1 MKKLTIASDSKLINV
16 PEKVYIVLMLAPA
29 VILLVAGSLYPLIW
43 IFRYMFYV
51 FDGMRAPRFVG
62 MDHFVRIFSRD
73 PWFWSSVRNTLVYA
87 GGKLVVTIPLAFVL
101 AVVLNKK
108 LRGRG
113 FFRAFF
119 FMPTIVSVSVMS
131 LIFYFI
137 FNTYNGILNQLLMN
151 LRVISSPI
159 EWLGVQYAMFSAI
172 VVAIWGAVGNYMVY
186 FLAGLQSIPRELY
199 ESAELDGAS
208 EWQTLTRI
216 TIPMM
221 GPVLQ
226 VVIMLAILVSL
237 RGYESILVLTGGGP
251 SARTEVVYLYIFRQF
266 FPLAQASSFISQ
278 FGYGSAVA
286 FVTSIIIGIITIL
299 YLWWSKRMNE
309 VY

>member
-1 MKKLTIASDSKLINV
+1 
-16 PEKVYIVLMLAPA
+16 MLSPA
-29 VILLVAGSLYPLIW
+29 VVLLVAGSLYPLIW
-43 IFRYMFYV
+43 IFRYMFYT
-51 FDGMRAPRFVG
+51 FDGMRPPRFVG
-62 MDHFVRIFSRD
+62 MENFIRIFTRD
-73 PWFWSSVRNTLVYA
+73 PWFWSSVRNTFVYA
-87 GGKLVVTIPLAFVL
+87 GGKLLVTIPLAFLL
-101 AVVLNKK
+101 AVILNKK
-108 LRGRG
+108 MLGRG

-137 FNTYNGILNQLLMN
+137 FNTYNGILNQLLI
-151 LRVISSPI
+151 RFSIIPSPI

-172 VVAIWGAVGNYMVY
+172 VIAIWGAIGNYMVY

-208 EWQTLTRI
+208 ESQTLMRI

-266 FPLAQASSFISQ
+266 FPMAEAGAFISQ

-286 FVTSIIIGIITIL
+286 FVTSVIIGLITIF
-299 YLWWSKRMNE
+299 YLWWSRRMNE